1 MLVQLLVGGLSHG
14 KIIILRIFQDLMKLD
29 FPTEILDKAVEVSG
43 KRLKQEQANDLEKE
57 LCANLNKSTSLDL

>member
-1 MLVQLLVGGLSHG
+1 
-14 KIIILRIFQDLMKLD
+14 MKLD

>member
-1 MLVQLLVGGLSHG
+1 
-14 KIIILRIFQDLMKLD
+14 MKLD

-43 KRLKQEQANDLEKE
+43 KRFKQEQANDLEKE